1 MEKRER
7 TAFEILVRENA
18 SMLSAYLGSL
28 LVDRNAID
36 DLFHEVMI
44 VAWRS
49 FDDWDSNQPFGRWL
63 RGIAS
68 RLVMAEHR
76 RRNMVPRLLSDDVR
90 VAVSEQFDAIE
101 SKAGDTWE
109 QHAEVLRDCV
119 TELPVERK
127 EVILQRYHDGHS
139 VQEIAASGELKIE
152 ACMKRLQRAR
162 IRLVQCLQS
171 KGFLV
176 SEVLPYE

>member
-36 DLFHEVMI
+36 DLFHEVMM

-49 FDDWDSNQPFGRWL
+49 FDGRDSKQPFGPWL

-68 RLVMAEHR
+68 RLVMAEYR
-76 RRNMVPRLLSDDVR
+76 RKNKVPRLLSDDVR

-101 SKAGDTWE
+101 SNIGDTWE
-109 QHAEVLRDCV
+109 QHAEVLRNCV
-119 TELPVERK
+119 AGLPVERK
-127 EVILQRYHDGHS
+127 EVILQRYRVGHS
-139 VQEIAASGELKIE
+139 VEEIAASGELKIE
-152 ACMKRLQRAR
+152 ACMKRLQQAR
-162 IRLVQCLQS
+162 VRLLRCLQS
-171 KGFLV
+171 RGFLI
-176 SEVLPYE
+176 SEALPHE